1 MDEEKDDEIII
12 GVNIPKEP
20 KKKKEKK
27 NINKKIKEV
36 VNKTTAS
43 KEKKSKT
50 KARISGDSTI
60 FRNRLIRRI
69 ILIILV
75 IIAIIIFLA
84 SDFFNIK
91 EIIVENN
98 EFVSKEEIIS
108 LSQISNDK
116 NIFEINKNIIKNNIK
131 QNSYIEN
138 ITIKRKL
145 PNKLVLNIE
154 ERKVKYMI
162 QLGEAYIYI
171 NNQGYILDISNERK
185 DKPILLGIK
194 TDVSQFKKGNRLIS
208 DDLKKLDIVN
218 RIYEVSNNNEILA
231 LISKIDISDSKN
243 YTLYLESEKKT
254 VYLGDCSDLNTR
266 ILYVK
271 AILEQESGIAGEIFV
286 NVDLNE
292 DNVFFREKI

>member
-27 NINKKIKEV
+27 NKKTKEV
-36 VNKTTAS
+36 VNKKATS
-43 KEKKSKT
+43 KEKQNKT
-50 KARISGDSTI
+50 RIGGNNTI
-60 FRNRLIRRI
+60 FRNRLIRKI
-69 ILIILV
+69 ILIVLA

-84 SDFFNIK
+84 SDFFNVK
-91 EIIVENN
+91 EINVENN
-98 EFVSKEEIIS
+98 KIVSKEEIIS
-108 LSQISNDK
+108 LSQVSNSK
-116 NIFEINKNIIKNNIK
+116 NIFGINKNIIKSKIK
-131 QNSYIEN
+131 QNSYVEN
-138 ITIKRKL
+138 VIVTRKF
-145 PNKLVLNIE
+145 PNKLVFKVE

-171 NNQGYILDISNERK
+171 NNQGYILDISNEKK

-194 TDVSQFKKGNRLIS
+194 TDVSQLKKGKRLIS
-208 DDLKKLDIVN
+208 EDLKKLDIVN
-218 RIYEVSNNNEILA
+218 RIYEVSNNNEIIS

-266 ILYVK
+266 ILFVK

>member
-27 NINKKIKEV
+27 NKKTKEV
-36 VNKTTAS
+36 VNKKATS
-43 KEKKSKT
+43 KEKQNKT
-50 KARISGDSTI
+50 RIGGNNTI
-60 FRNRLIRRI
+60 FRNRLIRKI
-69 ILIILV
+69 ILIVLA

-84 SDFFNIK
+84 SDFFNVK
-91 EIIVENN
+91 EIKVENN
-98 EFVSKEEIIS
+98 KIVSKEEIIS
-108 LSQISNDK
+108 LSQVSNSK
-116 NIFEINKNIIKNNIK
+116 NIFGINKNIIKSKIK
-131 QNSYIEN
+131 QNSYVEN
-138 ITIKRKL
+138 VIVTRKF
-145 PNKLVLNIE
+145 PNKLVFKVE

-171 NNQGYILDISNERK
+171 NNQGYILDISNEKK

-194 TDVSQFKKGNRLIS
+194 TDVSQLKKGKRLIS
-208 DDLKKLDIVN
+208 EDLKKLDIVN
-218 RIYEVSNNNEILA
+218 RIYEVSNNNEIIS

-266 ILYVK
+266 ILFVK

>member
-1 MDEEKDDEIII
+1 MDEEKEDEIII

-69 ILIILV
+69 ILIVLV

-138 ITIKRKL
+138 ITIKRKF

-171 NNQGYILDISNERK
+171 NNQGYMLDISNEKK

-208 DDLKKLDIVN
+208 VDLKKLDIVN

>member
-12 GVNIPKEP
+12 GVNIPKEL

-27 NINKKIKEV
+27 KKKSKEV
-36 VNKTTAS
+36 VNKKTTS
-43 KEKKSKT
+43 KEKKNKT
-50 KARISGDSTI
+50 RINGNNTI
-60 FRNRLIRRI
+60 FRNRLIKKI
-69 ILIILV
+69 IIIVLA

-84 SDFFNIK
+84 SDFFNVK
-91 EIIVENN
+91 EIDVENN
-98 EFVSKEEIIS
+98 DVVSKEEIIS
-108 LSQISNDK
+108 LSQISNTK
-116 NIFEINKNIIKNNIK
+116 NIFGINKIVIKNNIK
-131 QNSYIEN
+131 QNSYIEDVI
-138 ITIKRKL
+138 ITRKL
-145 PNKLVLNIE
+145 PNKLVFNIE

-162 QLGEAYIYI
+162 QLGEAYIYV
-171 NNQGYILDISNERK
+171 NNQGYIIDISNEKK

-208 DDLKKLDIVN
+208 EDLKKLDIVN
-218 RIYEVSNNNEILA
+218 RIYEVSNNNDIIA

>member
-20 KKKKEKK
+20 KKKKSKRKEKK
-27 NINKKIKEV
+27 KTNEV
-36 VNKTTAS
+36 VNKKATS

-50 KARISGDSTI
+50 RIGGNNTI
-60 FRNRLIRRI
+60 FKNRLIRKI
-69 ILIILV
+69 IIIALAIV
-75 IIAIIIFLA
+75 AIIIFLV

-91 EIIVENN
+91 EINVENN
-98 EFVSKEEIIS
+98 EIVSKEEIIS
-108 LSQISNDK
+108 LSQISNSK
-116 NIFEINKNIIKNNIK
+116 NIFGINKNVIKNNIK
-131 QNSYIEN
+131 QNSYVEN
-138 ITIKRKL
+138 VIVTRKF
-145 PNKLVLNIE
+145 PNKLVLHVE

-162 QLGEAYIYI
+162 QLGEAYIYL
-171 NNQGYILDISNERK
+171 NNQGYILDISNEKK

-194 TDVSQFKKGNRLIS
+194 TDVSQFKKGKRLIS
-208 DDLKKLDIVN
+208 EDLKKMDIVN
-218 RIYEVSNNNEILA
+218 RIYEVSNNNEIIS
-231 LISKIDISDSKN
+231 LISKIDISDCKN

-271 AILEQESGIAGEIFV
+271 AIVEQESGKDGEIFV
-286 NVDLNE
+286 NVDLNQ